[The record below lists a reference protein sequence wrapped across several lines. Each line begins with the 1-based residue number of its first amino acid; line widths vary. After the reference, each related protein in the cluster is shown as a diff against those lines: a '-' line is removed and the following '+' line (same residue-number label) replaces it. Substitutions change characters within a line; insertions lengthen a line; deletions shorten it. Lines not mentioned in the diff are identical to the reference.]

1 METLIAVNA
10 DCGTITMSHSL
21 AALWAMNRRRPSAV
35 VAEDPSSTLAAGYHC
50 LASRPT
56 CSMMWLGGT
65 TIQGW
70 RTSPRR
76 PNSIAEISMVPVLPA
91 PTTWSR
97 RVAGS
102 LMIRATALR

>member
-35 VAEDPSSTLAAGYHC
+35 VAEDPSRTLAAGYHC

-56 CSMMWLGGT
+56 CSMMWLGT
-65 TIQGW
+65 TIVDGMEA
-70 RTSPRR
+70 S
-76 PNSIAEISMVPVLPA
+76 
-91 PTTWSR
+91 
-97 RVAGS
+97 
-102 LMIRATALR
+102 